1 MAIHKFTIF
10 AALVGLLAFS
20 IDTAKAETVSV
31 GGTDAWLYVPSNPKA
46 GLILLPGAGGL
57 SKTDPLQRATEN
69 YSIQG
74 FAVLAVDSRTNI
86 IPAMKYLSKIAKPV
100 YLAAVSKGVSKVANM
115 MKTGK
120 LRTQGLVLVSGA
132 LKLLQRSAKG
142 PKKLPRTLV
151 IHHRDDACEKTPPGE
166 VNNFKK
172 WGGSKVTVHWLDG
185 GSNRGNTCGPKSHH
199 GLAGL
204 DDQVVSAIAD
214 FLK

>member
-1 MAIHKFTIF
+1 MKIRNVTIF
-10 AALVGLLAFS
+10 AALVGLLTFS
-20 IDTAKAETVSV
+20 NIVKAETVSV

-46 GLILLPGAGGL
+46 SLILLPGQGGL
-57 SKTDPLQRATEN
+57 SKTDPLQRAVKG
-69 YSIQG
+69 YAKQS

-100 YLAAVSKGVSKVANM
+100 YLAAVSAGVSRVASM
-115 MKTGK
+115 MKKGK
-120 LRTQGLVLVSGA
+120 LRTQGLVLVSGN

-142 PKKLPRTLV
+142 PNKLPRTLV

-166 VNNFKK
+166 VNNFKE

-185 GSNRGNTCGPKSHH
+185 GSNRGNACGPMSHH

-204 DDQVVSAIAD
+204 DDQVVSAIAN
-214 FLK
+214 FLE